1 MTSNSSS
8 RAAGAANHSNAWFAP
23 LAWAVLYFAF
33 GFLSYQLNGA
43 FVASGYLWLPAGVT
57 VGALMLTRTERW
69 APLLVALFAAQLLLG
84 GVAEREL
91 WRMAL
96 LAINEIGVAAIAVW
110 LVRRAPFP
118 LEGLY
123 FVRALLLV
131 GVGASVASGFV
142 GALWFNSTQN
152 LPFWPTLRVW
162 SSSDLVGILIVT
174 PVLAGWSRFRAV
186 RSGGIER
193 TELLLGLASFAG
205 LVFTAYVAFN
215 SDIDRLLFDI
225 NFSTTFLPLFFVALV
240 TILWGGRGGSL
251 AVATLALMA
260 FVYNSLG
267 RGPFAEL
274 VKLHSSNAL
283 LELQVYLAV
292 ASLLSL
298 LISTLKT
305 TREQLHEEAA
315 QWRSDV
321 ELALTVSRQLV
332 YCIDPVRGK
341 VTWSGD
347 VAGMLGIGESE
358 LGTLEQVLSHVHPM
372 DQARLRQRW
381 LDDDSDDSRPGMAF
395 RLMLPAGKVSLMTD
409 MSRSMLDPDDSLAIV
424 AGAWH
429 FSADDLRSPP
439 QEPA

>member
-1 MTSNSSS
+1 MTSNSSR
-8 RAAGAANHSNAWFAP
+8 RAAGAGNASVLFAP
-23 LAWAVLYFAF
+23 LSWAALYFVF
-33 GFLSYQLNGA
+33 GFLSYKLNGA
-43 FVASGYLWLPAGVT
+43 FFASGYLWLPAGVT
-57 VGALMLTRTERW
+57 VGALMLTRTQRW
-69 APLLVALFAAQLLLG
+69 APLLVMLFAAQVLLG
-84 GVAEREL
+84 GIAEREL

-96 LAINEIGVAAIAVW
+96 LAIDEIGVAALAVW

-131 GVGASVASGFV
+131 GVGASVVSGLF
-142 GALWFNSTQN
+142 GALWFQLTQN
-152 LPFWPTLRVW
+152 LPFWATLRVW
-162 SSSDLVGILIVT
+162 ASSDLVGILIVV

-186 RSGGIER
+186 RSGGIAR
-193 TELLLGLASFAG
+193 TEFLLGLAS
-205 LVFTAYVAFN
+205 YVGVVLSTYLAFD
-215 SDIDRLLFDI
+215 SDIDRVLFDI
-225 NFSTTFLPLFFVALV
+225 NFSTTYLPLFFVALV
-240 TILWGGRGGSL
+240 TILWGGRGGAL

-267 RGPFAEL
+267 LGPFAEL
-274 VKLHSSNAL
+274 VRLHSSNAL

-305 TREQLHEEAA
+305 TREQLHEQAA

-347 VAGMLGIGESE
+347 VRGMLGVAESE
-358 LGTLEQVLSHVHPM
+358 LATLEQVLARVHPL

-381 LDDDSDDSRPGMAF
+381 LDDDGDGDDNRPGMAF
-395 RLMLPAGKVSLMTD
+395 RLLLPAGRVSQVTD
-409 MSRSMLDPDDSLAIV
+409 MSRGVLDADDTLAIV

-429 FSADDLRSPP
+429 FMAPDDAR
-439 QEPA
+439 EGA